1 MRGDS
6 AVEFRLL
13 GGIEA
18 HRRGQLVDVGHARQ
32 QCVLAVLLVQANT
45 TVSVDELID
54 RVWADRPPHRSRE
67 TLHSYL
73 TRLRR
78 ILADTGAD
86 IGRRGNSYQL
96 SVDESHIDL
105 HRFRQLTSA
114 ARMEPDDKAVVLL
127 ENALRLWRGEP
138 FAGLDTPWLHGV
150 RQTLSKERLAA
161 ELDHTDLELR
171 LGNHT
176 KLLAPL
182 SVRAEKF
189 PLDER
194 LAGQLMVALYRSG
207 RQADA
212 LNHYHHARRQLDDE
226 LGVEPSPELREL
238 HHQILANDPR
248 LIPVQERRTPAPV
261 GNVVPVPRQL
271 PPPPRS
277 FTGREAELGGLTARL
292 DAARATVRIS
302 VIAGTG
308 GVGKTWLA
316 LHWAHQNLHRFPD
329 GQLFVNLRGFDP
341 SGKPISL
348 QDAVRG
354 FLEALGVDPAAI
366 PVALDAQVGLYRSL
380 VADKRM
386 LIVID
391 NAANTSQVAPLLPGS
406 PTCTVLV
413 TSRDRL
419 SSLIAAHDAYPVQ
432 LDVLPEADARALLR
446 TRLGAQRLAGEPQAV
461 DDLLTS
467 CAGLPMAL
475 SIVAGRAQ
483 EHPEFPL
490 ASLAAELHDTTNRLA
505 ALDAEPLKEGNT
517 NSVRAILSWSYTT
530 LTPQHATTFDLL
542 GLAPGPDISRTAATN
557 LTHQPP
563 TTTHTALRALERA
576 SLIHQHTPNRYRM
589 HDLIRLYAQ
598 EQAANLPVEVRTC
611 ALLRLVDFYLH
622 TAYAADRLLDPMRV
636 DIDIDAPTPGCEP
649 LRLTSI
655 AAAMAWFDAEHDCL
669 SAAQQ
674 LAAQQDWPG
683 KVLQLAWCMNTY
695 RRLRG
700 HVLDNVAAWRT
711 AIAASRRIGDGA
723 DYQSLTHRML
733 GQAYNRAGRPTE
745 AGQHLARALALAE
758 RADDRLN
765 QALAHH
771 ALGLAME
778 RQADDEQALDHVTV
792 ALRLFSSLDRP
803 VLEARALNTVGWFA
817 ARTGRYALAED
828 ACRRGLSLL
837 RVNGDRVAE
846 ADALDSLGYLAHR
859 TGRYS
864 QAIEYFQQAIA
875 GYRDL
880 ANTYSEGG
888 ALEHLGNVYAE
899 LRSREQAAAAWQAA
913 MVLYQAH
920 HRGTDSDRVQQKL
933 ASLDRTDDTES
944 PASFGD
950 RQPTPASA

>member
-1 MRGDS
+1 
-6 AVEFRLL
+6 
-13 GGIEA
+13 
-18 HRRGQLVDVGHARQ
+18 
-32 QCVLAVLLVQANT
+32 
-45 TVSVDELID
+45 
-54 RVWADRPPHRSRE
+54 
-67 TLHSYL
+67 
-73 TRLRR
+73 
-78 ILADTGAD
+78 
-86 IGRRGNSYQL
+86 
-96 SVDESHIDL
+96 
-105 HRFRQLTSA
+105 
-114 ARMEPDDKAVVLL
+114 L

-138 FAGLDTPWLHGV
+138 FAGLDTPWLHDV
-150 RQTLSKERLAA
+150 RQTLSRERLAA

-182 SVRAEKF
+182 SVRAERF

-212 LNHYHHARRQLDDE
+212 LRHYHNTRRQLDVE
-226 LGVEPSPELREL
+226 LGVEPSAELREL
-238 HHQILANDPR
+238 HRQILANDPG
-248 LIPVQERRTPAPV
+248 LILAKQHRPPVPV
-261 GNVVPVPRQL
+261 GNSMPVPRQL
-271 PPPPRS
+271 PPPPRA
-277 FTGREAELGGLTARL
+277 FTGRDAELDGLTARL

-354 FLEALGVDPAAI
+354 FLEALGIDPAAI

-419 SSLIAAHDAYPVQ
+419 SNLIAAHDAYPVQ
-432 LDVLPEADARALLR
+432 LDVLTEADARALLR
-446 TRLGAQRLAGEPQAV
+446 TRLGADRLAGEPQAV

-467 CAGLPMAL
+467 CAGLPLAL

-490 ASLAAELHDTTNRLA
+490 TTLATELHDTTHRLA
-505 ALDAEPLKEGNT
+505 ALDEDNT
-517 NSVRAILSWSYTT
+517 NSVRTILSWSYTT

-598 EQAANLPVEVRTC
+598 EQAANLPAEARTC
-611 ALLRLVDFYLH
+611 ALRRLVDFYLH
-622 TAYAADRLLDPMRV
+622 TAYAADRLLDPLRV
-636 DIDIDAPTPGCEP
+636 DIDIATPTPGCEP
-649 LRLTSI
+649 LRLTSTT
-655 AAAMAWFDAEHDCL
+655 AAIAWFDAEHDCL

-674 LAAQQDWPG
+674 LAAQQDWPA
-683 KVLQLAWCMNTY
+683 KVVQLAWCMNTF

-700 HVLDNVAAWRT
+700 HVLDNLAAWRT
-711 AIAASRRIGDGA
+711 AIAASRRIGADGA
-723 DYQSLTHRML
+723 GCADSGDYQSLTHRLL
-733 GQAYNRAGRPTE
+733 GQAYDRAERATE
-745 AGQHLARALALAE
+745 ARQHLRRALTLAE
-758 RADDRLN
+758 RADDRFN

-771 ALGLAME
+771 ALAIAME
-778 RQADDEQALDHVTV
+778 RQADDEQALDHATV

-803 VLEARALNTVGWFA
+803 VLEARALNAVGWYA
-817 ARTGRYALAED
+817 TTTGRYALAED
-828 ACRRGLSLL
+828 ACRRGLALVRHS
-837 RVNGDRVAE
+837 RDRVGE
-846 ADALDSLGYLAHR
+846 ADALGSFGYLAHR

-864 QAIEYFQQAIA
+864 QAIDYFQQAIA
-875 GYRDL
+875 GYQDL
-880 ANTYSEGG
+880 ANTHDEAGC
-888 ALEHLGNVYAE
+888 LERLGNVYAE
-899 LRSREQAAAAWQAA
+899 LRSGEQAAAAWQAA
-913 MVLYQAH
+913 MVRYQAH
-920 HRGTDSDRVQQKL
+920 HRGTDSDRVQQQL
-933 ASLDRTDDTES
+933 ASLDRSDDTES
-944 PASFGD
+944 PASFGH
-950 RQPTPASA
+950 RQPTPAGA